1 MADRTKKFLWSSLI
15 GMVLVC
21 IVVFLMLAFF
31 MNKKTTES
39 IQEITT
45 IYMEELNKQLQEKFS
60 SVIDLRLGQVGEVV
74 AQIPE
79 GGVENREEMLG
90 LLTQD
95 ITVRNFDY
103 VGFLTGNGTLS
114 KIYGQELEFFNNAE
128 VMEELKT
135 TGHLV
140 GMGTNSAGD
149 KFLLLGQAAAYPVEE
164 GEESLALVAGVSMEY
179 LNEALYLDENDEQV
193 YSHIIDKK
201 GNFVIRNGGAYR
213 NSYFERVREVYG
225 EYDGRNVEELV
236 SLLQETMDAEKVY
249 SGRVLIE
256 GEERQI
262 YCSPIANSAGWY
274 LISIMKNDTLNEAVT
289 KLDNIRAAI
298 MIGSSLIILTAML
311 FVFYKYFGLTQQQ
324 MRALDKA
331 KEEAVHANKAKS
343 DFLSSMSHDIRT
355 PMNAIIGMTEIGL
368 KSVTD
373 SERVE
378 DCLKKIMLSSKH
390 LLGLINDVL
399 DMSKI
404 ESGKMT
410 FHMNR
415 MSLRETLDDIV
426 NIIQPQVKARSQFFD
441 IFIRNILSEEVY
453 CDGVRINQV
462 LLNLLSNALKF
473 TQEGGR
479 IDVHVYQEPSDQGE
493 EYVRT
498 HFEVEDNGIGMS
510 QEFQKK
516 IWDTFSRDSSEQVQ
530 KTTGTGLGMAITKRI
545 VELMGGTIELQSE
558 LGKGSSFHVIL
569 DFRKAESV
577 EEWKLPEWNVLVV
590 DDNEMLCHS
599 AVSNLEELGIHA
611 EWTLDGKKA
620 IEMIEERHNRKED
633 YRFVLIDWKMPNM
646 NGLQTIR
653 RIRERIGK
661 SVPVFLISAYDWSEI
676 EEEARNVEIEGFISK
691 PLFKSTLYSYL
702 KHYAE
707 ENPDDSEENENEAPD
722 FTGKRILVAEDIEIN
737 WEIANEI
744 LSSFGFELE
753 HAENGKICVDMFS
766 ASEIGYYD
774 VILMDIRMPVMNG
787 YDATRAIRALTRE
800 DKELPIIA
808 MTADAFEND
817 VQVCLQCGMNAH
829 VAKPLDV
836 KLLKKVLR
844 RYIGWKDTL

>member
-1 MADRTKKFLWSSLI
+1 MADRTRKFLWSSLI

-21 IVVFLMLAFF
+21 IVVFLGLAVF
-31 MNKKTTES
+31 MNRKTNES
-39 IQEITT
+39 IQEISA
-45 IYMEELNKQLQEKFS
+45 IYMEELNAQLQEKFS

-74 AQIPE
+74 AQIPRDRY
-79 GGVENREEMLG
+79 GDREEMLEV
-90 LLTQD
+90 LTQS

-103 VGFLTGNGTLS
+103 VGFLTEDGTLS
-114 KIYGQELEFFNNAE
+114 KIYGQELEFFYDADI
-128 VMEELKT
+128 MEELET
-135 TGHLV
+135 TGNLV
-140 GMGTNSAGD
+140 GMGTNSGGD
-149 KFLLLGQAAAYPVEE
+149 KFLVLGQRAAYPMEN
-164 GEESLALVAGVSMEY
+164 GEESLALVAGVSMGY
-179 LNEALYLDENDEQV
+179 LNQALYLDENDEQV
-193 YSHIIDKK
+193 YSHIIDKN
-201 GNFVIRNGGAYR
+201 GTFVIRNGGAYR

-225 EYDGRNVEELV
+225 DYNGKTVEEFIGA
-236 SLLQETMDAEKVY
+236 LQETMEADRVY

-262 YCSPIANSAGWY
+262 YCSPIDNSAGWY
-274 LISIMKNDTLNEAVT
+274 LISIMRNDILNEAVT
-289 KLDNIRAAI
+289 KLDRVRSAI

-311 FVFYKYFGLTQQQ
+311 IVFYKYFGLTQQQ
-324 MRALDKA
+324 MRELDKA
-331 KEEAVHANKAKS
+331 KEEAVHANNAKS

-368 KSVTD
+368 KSVKDTD
-373 SERVE
+373 RVE

-404 ESGKMT
+404 ESGNMT
-410 FHMNR
+410 FNMNR
-415 MSLRETLDDIV
+415 MSLRETLNDIV
-426 NIIQPQVKARSQFFD
+426 NIIQPQIKARNQFFD
-441 IFIRNILSEEVY
+441 IFIRNILAEDVY
-453 CDGVRINQV
+453 CDSVRINQV

-473 TQEGGR
+473 TQEKGR
-479 IDVHVYQEPSDQGE
+479 IDVHVYQEKSDKGE
-493 EYVRT
+493 DYVRT

-510 QEFQKK
+510 KEFQER
-516 IWDTFSRDSSEQVQ
+516 IWETFSRDSSEQVQ
-530 KTTGTGLGMAITKRI
+530 RTAGTGLGMAITKRI
-545 VELMGGTIELQSE
+545 IELMGGTIELQSE
-558 LGKGSSFHVIL
+558 IGKGSSFHVIL
-569 DFRKAESV
+569 DFRKAESA
-577 EEWKLPEWNVLVV
+577 EEWKLPEWSVLVV

-599 AVSNLEELGIHA
+599 AVANLEELGIHA
-611 EWTLDGKKA
+611 EWTLDGNKA
-620 IEMIEERHNRKED
+620 VEMIEERHNRKED

-646 NGLQTIR
+646 NGLQTIS

-676 EEEARNVEIEGFISK
+676 EEEASGVEIEGFISK
-691 PLFKSTLYSYL
+691 PLFKSTLYSCL

-707 ENPDDSEENENEAPD
+707 ERRDALEENENETPD

-744 LSSFGFELE
+744 LGSFGFELE

-766 ASEIGYYD
+766 ASELGYYD
-774 VILMDIRMPVMNG
+774 VVLMDIRMPVMNG

-800 DKELPIIA
+800 DKDLPIIA

-829 VAKPLDV
+829 VAKPLDIQELIRILQNT
-836 KLLKKVLR
+836 LLKKA
-844 RYIGWKDTL
+844 

>member
-1 MADRTKKFLWSSLI
+1 M
-15 GMVLVC
+15 
-21 IVVFLMLAFF
+21 
-31 MNKKTTES
+31 
-39 IQEITT
+39 
-45 IYMEELNKQLQEKFS
+45 
-60 SVIDLRLGQVGEVV
+60 
-74 AQIPE
+74 
-79 GGVENREEMLG
+79 
-90 LLTQD
+90 
-95 ITVRNFDY
+95 
-103 VGFLTGNGTLS
+103 
-114 KIYGQELEFFNNAE
+114 
-128 VMEELKT
+128 
-135 TGHLV
+135 
-140 GMGTNSAGD
+140 
-149 KFLLLGQAAAYPVEE
+149 EE

-530 KTTGTGLGMAITKRI
+530 KTTGTGLGMAIIKRI

-707 ENPDDSEENENEAPD
+707 ENTDDSEENENEAPD

-829 VAKPLDV
+829 VAKPLDIQELIRTLQ
-836 KLLKKVLR
+836 KTLLDQ
-844 RYIGWKDTL
+844 G

>member
-90 LLTQD
+90 LLTQG

-164 GEESLALVAGVSMEY
+164 GEESLALVAGVYMEY
-179 LNEALYLDENDEQV
+179 LNEALFLDENDEQV

-829 VAKPLDV
+829 VAKPLDIQELIRTLQ
-836 KLLKKVLR
+836 KTLLDQ
-844 RYIGWKDTL
+844 G

>member
-1 MADRTKKFLWSSLI
+1 
-15 GMVLVC
+15 MVLVC

-79 GGVENREEMLG
+79 GGVENQEEMLG
-90 LLTQD
+90 LLTQG
-95 ITVRNFDY
+95 ITLRNFDY

-179 LNEALYLDENDEQV
+179 LNEALFLDENDEQV

-829 VAKPLDV
+829 VAKPLDIQELIRTLQ
-836 KLLKKVLR
+836 KTLLDQ
-844 RYIGWKDTL
+844 G

>member
-74 AQIPE
+74 AQIPGDGFE
-79 GGVENREEMLG
+79 DREEMLG
-90 LLTQD
+90 LLTQG

-225 EYDGRNVEELV
+225 DYDGRTVEELV
-236 SLLQETMDAEKVY
+236 SLLQETMEAEKVY

-289 KLDNIRAAI
+289 KLDNIRSAI

-311 FVFYKYFGLTQQQ
+311 LVFYKYFGLTQQQ

-410 FHMNR
+410 FHMNQ

-653 RIRERIGK
+653 QIRERIGK

-691 PLFKSTLYSYL
+691 PLFKSTLYSCL

-707 ENPDDSEENENEAPD
+707 EKPDESEENENEAPD

-753 HAENGKICVDMFS
+753 HAENGQICVDMFS

-829 VAKPLDV
+829 VAKPLDIQELIRTLQ
-836 KLLKKVLR
+836 KTLLDQ
-844 RYIGWKDTL
+844 G

>member
-179 LNEALYLDENDEQV
+179 LNEALFLDENDEQV

-691 PLFKSTLYSYL
+691 PLFKSTLYSCL
-702 KHYAE
+702 RHYAE
-707 ENPDDSEENENEAPD
+707 EKPDASEENENEMPD

-829 VAKPLDV
+829 VAKPLDIQELIRTLQ
-836 KLLKKVLR
+836 KTLLDQ
-844 RYIGWKDTL
+844 G

>member
-1 MADRTKKFLWSSLI
+1 
-15 GMVLVC
+15 
-21 IVVFLMLAFF
+21 
-31 MNKKTTES
+31 
-39 IQEITT
+39 
-45 IYMEELNKQLQEKFS
+45 
-60 SVIDLRLGQVGEVV
+60 
-74 AQIPE
+74 
-79 GGVENREEMLG
+79 
-90 LLTQD
+90 
-95 ITVRNFDY
+95 
-103 VGFLTGNGTLS
+103 
-114 KIYGQELEFFNNAE
+114 
-128 VMEELKT
+128 
-135 TGHLV
+135 
-140 GMGTNSAGD
+140 
-149 KFLLLGQAAAYPVEE
+149 
-164 GEESLALVAGVSMEY
+164 
-179 LNEALYLDENDEQV
+179 
-193 YSHIIDKK
+193 
-201 GNFVIRNGGAYR
+201 
-213 NSYFERVREVYG
+213 
-225 EYDGRNVEELV
+225 
-236 SLLQETMDAEKVY
+236 
-249 SGRVLIE
+249 
-256 GEERQI
+256 
-262 YCSPIANSAGWY
+262 
-274 LISIMKNDTLNEAVT
+274 
-289 KLDNIRAAI
+289 
-298 MIGSSLIILTAML
+298 
-311 FVFYKYFGLTQQQ
+311 
-324 MRALDKA
+324 
-331 KEEAVHANKAKS
+331 
-343 DFLSSMSHDIRT
+343 
-355 PMNAIIGMTEIGL
+355 
-368 KSVTD
+368 
-373 SERVE
+373 
-378 DCLKKIMLSSKH
+378 
-390 LLGLINDVL
+390 
-399 DMSKI
+399 
-404 ESGKMT
+404 MT

-590 DDNEMLCHS
+590 DDNEMICHS

-829 VAKPLDV
+829 VAKPLDIQELIRTLQ
-836 KLLKKVLR
+836 KTLLDQ
-844 RYIGWKDTL
+844 G

>member
-79 GGVENREEMLG
+79 GGFENREEMLD
-90 LLTQD
+90 LLTQG

-164 GEESLALVAGVSMEY
+164 GEDSLALVAGVSMEY

-829 VAKPLDV
+829 VAKPLDIQELIRTLQ
-836 KLLKKVLR
+836 KTLLDQ
-844 RYIGWKDTL
+844 G

>member
-79 GGVENREEMLG
+79 GEFENREEMLG
-90 LLTQD
+90 LLTQG

-829 VAKPLDV
+829 VAKPLDIQELIRTLQ
-836 KLLKKVLR
+836 KTLLDQ
-844 RYIGWKDTL
+844 G

>member
-1 MADRTKKFLWSSLI
+1 
-15 GMVLVC
+15 
-21 IVVFLMLAFF
+21 
-31 MNKKTTES
+31 
-39 IQEITT
+39 
-45 IYMEELNKQLQEKFS
+45 
-60 SVIDLRLGQVGEVV
+60 
-74 AQIPE
+74 
-79 GGVENREEMLG
+79 
-90 LLTQD
+90 
-95 ITVRNFDY
+95 
-103 VGFLTGNGTLS
+103 
-114 KIYGQELEFFNNAE
+114 
-128 VMEELKT
+128 
-135 TGHLV
+135 
-140 GMGTNSAGD
+140 
-149 KFLLLGQAAAYPVEE
+149 
-164 GEESLALVAGVSMEY
+164 
-179 LNEALYLDENDEQV
+179 
-193 YSHIIDKK
+193 
-201 GNFVIRNGGAYR
+201 
-213 NSYFERVREVYG
+213 
-225 EYDGRNVEELV
+225 
-236 SLLQETMDAEKVY
+236 
-249 SGRVLIE
+249 
-256 GEERQI
+256 
-262 YCSPIANSAGWY
+262 
-274 LISIMKNDTLNEAVT
+274 MKNDTLNEAVT

-661 SVPVFLISAYDWSEI
+661 SVPVFLIPAYDWSEI

-829 VAKPLDV
+829 VAKPLDIEELIRTLQ
-836 KLLKKVLR
+836 KTLLDQ
-844 RYIGWKDTL
+844 G

>member
-79 GGVENREEMLG
+79 GGFENREEMLG
-90 LLTQD
+90 LLTQG

-390 LLGLINDVL
+390 LLGLIND
-399 DMSKI
+399 
-404 ESGKMT
+404 
-410 FHMNR
+410 
-415 MSLRETLDDIV
+415 LRETLDDIV

-829 VAKPLDV
+829 VAKPLDIQELIRTLQ
-836 KLLKKVLR
+836 KTLLDQ
-844 RYIGWKDTL
+844 G

>member
-79 GGVENREEMLG
+79 GGVENREEMLV
-90 LLTQD
+90 LLTQG

-179 LNEALYLDENDEQV
+179 LNEALFLDENDEQV

-829 VAKPLDV
+829 VAKPLDIEELIRTLQ
-836 KLLKKVLR
+836 KTLLDQ
-844 RYIGWKDTL
+844 G